1 MDERDEYGDGSPGD
15 DERDKPRTTPRPAG
29 EGVRIIGAEEAA
41 AAIETGQVAS
51 RRPDDEPRFGDVP
64 PAPEGPRPGV
74 RFPLPESVDPADVA
88 SEVPPVAPIAP
99 PPVAPTLP
107 HWSEPPTGEVP
118 QILASEEGSEDEDDF
133 RAWSSFSGGPRW
145 RDTASDWDDE
155 GFAPGDLA
163 GDDDDFRLGALA
175 TQRTEHSDLYSF
187 DEPEALDEVESQPEP
202 ARVRAAAPGPQAAP
216 PPAPAG
222 GARRV
227 STRPQAPPP
236 LYDDAATPPGGR
248 DLGTALATGLGF
260 GIVALLMFK
269 AGPAWAML
277 LATTVVTLAAVEL
290 FNVLRKAGYRPA
302 TMLGLAGTVS
312 LMVAAYNQ
320 GETAVPMVLAL
331 VTVFSFL
338 WYLARVEPA
347 RPTINVV
354 ASLGGFMWVGFLGS
368 FAALLLRYP
377 NRHGIAFLLGA
388 IIATVANDAG
398 AYFVGRQMG
407 SSPMAPTISP
417 NKTWEGFFGG
427 LVVTVIVS
435 VAVTGSIAP
444 WGRMDAFWLALVIS
458 VVAPI
463 GDLCESMIKRDIG
476 IKDMGALLPGH
487 GGILDRF
494 DALLF
499 ALPATY
505 YLVRLLNIG

>member
-1 MDERDEYGDGSPGD
+1 MDERDEYGDGSD
-15 DERDKPRTTPRPAG
+15 DYDEYDEGPEPTARPAA

-41 AAIETGQVAS
+41 AAIETGQVVG
-51 RRPDDEPRFGDVP
+51 RRPDDAPRFGDVP

-88 SEVPPVAPIAP
+88 SEVPPIASGP
-99 PPVAPTLP
+99 PPELP

-118 QILASEEGSEDEDDF
+118 QILANDESDDEEDL

-145 RDTASDWDDE
+145 RDTAADWDDE

-163 GDDDDFRLGALA
+163 GDDDDFRLGALD

-187 DEPEALDEVESQPEP
+187 DEPEAEP
-202 ARVRAAAPGPQAAP
+202 DPVRA
-216 PPAPAG
+216 PAPTATA
-222 GARRV
+222 ARRV
-227 STRPQAPPP
+227 STRPQPQP
-236 LYDDAATPPGGR
+236 LYDDAATPPGGGR
-248 DLGTALATGLGF
+248 DIGTALATGIGF
-260 GIVALLMFK
+260 GILALLMFR
-269 AGPAWAML
+269 AGPAWAMV
-277 LATTVVTLAAVEL
+277 LATAVVTLCAVEL
-290 FNVLRKAGYRPA
+290 FNVLRRAGYRPA
-302 TMLGLAGTVS
+302 TMLGIAGTIS
-312 LMVAAYNQ
+312 LMLAAYNQ
-320 GETAVPMVLAL
+320 GEGAVPLVLAI
-331 VTVFSFL
+331 VTIFTFL

-347 RPTINVV
+347 RPTINVL
-354 ASLGGFMWVGFLGS
+354 ATLGAFLWVGFLGS

-377 NRHGIAFLLGA
+377 DRHGIAFLLGA
-388 IIATVANDAG
+388 VLATVANDAG

-407 SSPMAPTISP
+407 ASPMAPTVSP

-427 LVVTVIVS
+427 LVLTVLVS
-435 VAVTGSIAP
+435 VIITGSISP
-444 WGRMDAFWLALVIS
+444 WGRMDAFWLALVVS
-458 VVAPI
+458 VVAPV

-499 ALPATY
+499 VLPATY
-505 YLVRLLNIG
+505 YLVRLLEIG